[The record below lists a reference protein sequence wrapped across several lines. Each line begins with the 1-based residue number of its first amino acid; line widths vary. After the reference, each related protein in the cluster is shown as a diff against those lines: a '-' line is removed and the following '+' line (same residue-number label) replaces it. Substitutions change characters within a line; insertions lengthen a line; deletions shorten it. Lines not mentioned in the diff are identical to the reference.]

1 MALSG
6 LDIFKK
12 LPKTNCKK
20 CNFPTCLAFA
30 MQVAAGKTEIS
41 SCPDVS
47 DDVVA
52 QIAEATA
59 PPIRPVTIGAGDN
72 ALKIGEETVMFRH
85 DKRFEH
91 QPGIGL
97 LITDEMSEE
106 ILNNHI
112 KQFNAI
118 GFERVGVMMKAEI
131 IAIKS
136 VTGDIERFKAVVKKV
151 MDETQAL
158 LVLMSNSPDI
168 LKAGLD
174 ICGQRKPLI
183 CGVTT
188 DNLDRIAQ
196 LAKEYNCPVTANGKQ
211 LEDLADLTNKLN
223 SSGVKDIV
231 LYPTT
236 TSVKDRL
243 EQETMIRR
251 LPLKK
256 TFRPLGYPTII
267 FPSDFTSEKDEE
279 MLIASTFVARYS
291 GIIILSTLEPHYIY
305 PLFCLRMNIYTDPQ
319 RPMTME
325 EKVYEFNNPDK
336 NAPILVTTNFS
347 LTYFLVSGEI
357 ESSRKPVWLAIQN
370 TEGLSVLTA
379 WSAGK
384 FNAESIAKFIKN
396 SGIIEKVSHKNVVIP
411 GYVAELSGDLEEELG
426 HGWKVTVGPR
436 EAPSLPGFLKQW
448 QAN

>member
-30 MQVAAGKTEIS
+30 MQVAASKVEIS
-41 SCPDVS
+41 LCPDVS

-59 PPIRPVTIGAGDN
+59 PPIRPITIGIGDG

-97 LITDEMSEE
+97 LLTDEMSDE
-106 ILNNHI
+106 ILNKHLE
-112 KQFNAI
+112 QFKTV

-131 IAIKS
+131 LAIKS
-136 VTGDIERFKAVVKKV
+136 VTKSVERFKAVVKRA
-151 MDETQAL
+151 MDETQGL
-158 LVLMSNSPDI
+158 LILMSDSPDI
-168 LKAGLD
+168 LKAGLS
-174 ICGQRKPLI
+174 ICSERKPLI
-183 CGVTT
+183 CGVNA
-188 DNLDRIAQ
+188 DNLTEVAQ
-196 LAKEYNCPVTANGKQ
+196 LSKEYNCPVVVKGEQ
-211 LEDLADLTNKLN
+211 IDEIADLTNKLN
-223 SSGVKDIV
+223 SAGVKDIV
-231 LYPTT
+231 LYPVS
-236 TSVKDRL
+236 TSMKDRF

-256 TFRPLGYPTII
+256 KFRPLGFPTII
-267 FPSDFTSEKDEE
+267 FPGDFTTDKDEE
-279 MLIASTFVARYS
+279 MLIAATFVARYS
-291 GIIILSTLEPHYIY
+291 GIIILSTLDPHYTY

-336 NAPILVTTNFS
+336 DSPILVTTNFS
-347 LTYFLVSGEI
+347 LTYFLVTGEI

-384 FNAESIAKFIKN
+384 FNAESIAKFIKS
-396 SGIIEKVSHKNVVIP
+396 SGIIEKVSHRNIVIP

-436 EAPSLPGFLKQW
+436 EAPALPGFLKQW
-448 QAN
+448 QA

>member
-20 CNFPTCLAFA
+20 CNLPTCLAFA

-59 PPIRPVTIGAGDN
+59 PPIRPITIGSGDS

-97 LITDEMSEE
+97 LVTDEMRDE
-106 ILNNHI
+106 ILNSHI
-112 KQFNAI
+112 KQFNTT
-118 GFERVGVMMKAEI
+118 GFERVGVMMKAEVM
-131 IAIKS
+131 AIKS
-136 VTGDIERFKAVVKKV
+136 VTGDVELFKAVVKKV
-151 MDETQAL
+151 MNETQAL
-158 LVLMSNSPDI
+158 LVLISDSPDI

-174 ICGQRKPLI
+174 ICGTRKPLI
-183 CGVTT
+183 CGVTK
-188 DNLDRIAQ
+188 DNLDSVAQ
-196 LAKEYNCPVTANGKQ
+196 LAKEYNCPVTVKGAQ
-211 LEDLADLTNKLN
+211 LDEIADLTGKLN
-223 SSGVKDIV
+223 LAGVKDIV

-236 TSVKDRL
+236 TSTKDRF

-251 LPLKK
+251 LSLKK
-256 TFRPLGYPTII
+256 IYRPLGFPTII
-267 FPSDFTSEKDEE
+267 FPSDFTQDKDEE
-279 MLIASTFVARYS
+279 ILIASTFVARYS
-291 GIIILSTLEPHYIY
+291 GIIILSTLEPHYTY

-325 EKVYEFNNPDK
+325 EKVYGFNNPDK
-336 NAPILVTTNFS
+336 DAPILVTTNFS

-396 SGIIEKVSHKNVVIP
+396 SGIIEKVSHKNIVIP

-426 HGWKVTVGPR
+426 PGWKVTVGPR

-448 QAN
+448 QIN

>member
-47 DDVVA
+47 DDVVS
-52 QIAEATA
+52 QISEATA
-59 PPIRPVTIGAGDN
+59 PPIRPVTIGTGED

-97 LITDEMSEE
+97 LLTDEMNDETLSK
-106 ILNNHI
+106 HI
-112 KQFNAI
+112 EQFKAT
-118 GFERVGVMMKAEI
+118 GFERVGIMMKTEVM
-131 IAIKS
+131 AIKS
-136 VTGDIERFKAVVKKV
+136 ITGDVERFKAVVKRV

-158 LVLMSNSPDI
+158 LVLMSDSPVV
-168 LKAGLD
+168 LEAGLSLCSD
-174 ICGQRKPLI
+174 RKPLL
-183 CGVTT
+183 CGVNA
-188 DNLDRIAQ
+188 DNLAQVAQ
-196 LAKEYNCPVTANGKQ
+196 LAKENNCPVVVKGKTID
-211 LEDLADLTNKLN
+211 ELADLTTKLT
-223 SSGVKDIV
+223 SSGIKDIV
-231 LYPTT
+231 LYPMAA
-236 TSVKDRL
+236 SLKDRF

-251 LPLKK
+251 LALKK
-256 TFRPLGYPTII
+256 TFRPLGFPTIN
-267 FPSDFTSEKDEE
+267 FPCDWTSSKDEE
-279 MLIASTFVARYS
+279 MLIASTFVAKYS
-291 GIIILSTLEPHYIY
+291 GIIILSTLEPHYTY

-336 NAPILVTTNFS
+336 DSPILVTTNFS

-384 FNAESIAKFIKN
+384 FNAESIAKFIKS
-396 SGIIEKVSHKNVVIP
+396 SGIAEKVSHRNLIIP
-411 GYVAELSGDLEEELG
+411 GYVAELSGDLEEEMG
-426 HGWKVTVGPR
+426 AGWKVLVGPR
-436 EAPSLPGFLKQW
+436 EAPSLPGFLKQM
-448 QAN
+448 QMN

>member
-30 MQVAAGKTEIS
+30 MQVAAGKVEIS

-47 DDVVA
+47 PDVVA

-59 PPIRPVTIGAGDN
+59 PPIRPITIGTGDN

-97 LITDEMSEE
+97 LLTDEMSDET
-106 ILNNHI
+106 LNKHI
-112 KQFNAI
+112 EQFKTAA
-118 GFERVGVMMKAEI
+118 FERVGVMMRAEI
-131 IAIKS
+131 LAIKS
-136 VTGDIERFKAVVKKV
+136 VTKDVERFKAVVKRA
-151 MDETQAL
+151 MDETQGL
-158 LVLMSNSPDI
+158 LILMSDSPDI
-168 LKAGLD
+168 LKAGLS
-174 ICGQRKPLI
+174 ICSERKPLI
-183 CGVTT
+183 CGVNA
-188 DNLDRIAQ
+188 DNLAEIAQ
-196 LAKEYNCPVTANGKQ
+196 LAKEYNCPVVAKGVGID
-211 LEDLADLTNKLN
+211 EIADLTNKL
-223 SSGVKDIV
+223 SSAGVKDIV
-231 LYPTT
+231 LYPVS
-236 TSVKDRL
+236 TSMKDRF

-256 TFRPLGYPTII
+256 TFRPLGFPTII
-267 FPSDFTSEKDEE
+267 FPSDFTTDKDEE
-279 MLIASTFVARYS
+279 MLIAATFVARYS
-291 GIIILSTLEPHYIY
+291 GIIILSTLEPHYTY

-325 EKVYEFNNPDK
+325 EKVYEFNNPDQ

-396 SGIIEKVSHKNVVIP
+396 SGIMEKVSHRNVVIP

-426 HGWKVTVGPR
+426 AGWKVTVGPR

-448 QAN
+448 QA